1 MAKKSVF
8 FTIFGQGKGISHSC
22 NMVEKALG
30 KNYFKS
36 GNVPINICKVNRK
49 SGITHN
55 HDLTEKLHY
64 HDFTEIIIVLKGN
77 SIHFVE
83 GNEYIASAGDIFV
96 LQGYQAHAFKDASNL
111 EIVNVMYDTNSQPS
125 LFDSEALKKI
135 PGYNALFI
143 LEPQYRNRHHFKHIL
158 RLNRKD
164 LARIEFIINT
174 MLLEQSNQEPGC
186 DMIVRNKLEELVIHL
201 SREYSKLKSRE
212 AISLLR
218 IGSIIDY
225 LENNYAKDINL
236 EFLADMSYMS
246 VRNFQRVFKKAT
258 GQSPIDYLIHIRLEK
273 AKQMLRES
281 NEQVADIAIQSGFNE
296 YNYFSRKFKN
306 AIGISPLKYRMRFKP
321 SHN

>member
-1 MAKKSVF
+1 
-8 FTIFGQGKGISHSC
+8 
-22 NMVEKALG
+22 MVEKALG
-30 KNYFKS
+30 KNYFETGKIPV
-36 GNVPINICKVNRK
+36 NVCKVNRK
-49 SGITHN
+49 IGISHN
-55 HDLTEKLHY
+55 HDLTERLHY
-64 HDFTEIIIVLKGN
+64 HDFTEIIIILKGN
-77 SIHFVE
+77 SIHSVE

-111 EIVNVMYDTNSQPS
+111 EIVNVMFDTIAQPD
-125 LFDSEALKKI
+125 LLDEDALKKI

-174 MLLEQSNQEPGC
+174 MFLEQNSREPGY
-186 DMIVRNKLEELVIHL
+186 DVIIKNKLEELVIHL

-225 LENNYAKDINL
+225 LENNYSKEISL
-236 EFLADMSYMS
+236 EFLAEMSYMS

-321 SHN
+321 SSN

>member
-1 MAKKSVF
+1 
-8 FTIFGQGKGISHSC
+8 
-22 NMVEKALG
+22 MVEKALG
-30 KNYFKS
+30 KNYFEPGKT
-36 GNVPINICKVNRK
+36 PINICKVNRK
-49 SGITHN
+49 LGVTHN

-64 HDFTEIIIVLKGN
+64 HDFTEIIIILKGN

-96 LQGYQAHAFKDASNL
+96 LQGYQAHAFKDAGNL
-111 EIVNVMYDTNSQPS
+111 EIINVMFDTNLEPDMLNQ
-125 LFDSEALKKI
+125 EVLKKI

-164 LARIEFIINT
+164 LAKIEFILNT
-174 MLLEQSNQEPGC
+174 MFSEQNSQDPGY
-186 DMIVRNKLEELVIHL
+186 DIIIRNKLEELVIYL

-218 IGSIIDY
+218 IGSMIDY
-225 LENNYAKDINL
+225 LENNYSKDINL
-236 EFLADMSYMS
+236 EYLADMSFMS

-273 AKQMLRES
+273 AKLLLRES
-281 NEQVADIAIQSGFNE
+281 NEQVADIATQSGFNE

-306 AIGISPLKYRMRFKP
+306 AVGISPLKYRMRFKP
-321 SHN
+321 GHN

>member
-1 MAKKSVF
+1 
-8 FTIFGQGKGISHSC
+8 
-22 NMVEKALG
+22 MVEKALG
-30 KNYFKS
+30 KNYFKDEKIPV
-36 GNVPINICKVNRK
+36 NVCKVNRK
-49 SGITHN
+49 QGVTHE

-64 HDFTEIIIVLKGN
+64 HDFTEIIIILKGN

-111 EIVNVMYDTNSQPS
+111 EIVNVMFDTNAKP
-125 LFDSEALKKI
+125 DMIDTDTLKKI

-174 MLLEQSNQEPGC
+174 MFLEQNTQEPGY
-186 DMIVRNKLEELVIHL
+186 DMIIKNKLEELVIYL

-225 LENNYAKDINL
+225 LENNYSMDITL
-236 EFLADMSYMS
+236 EFLADKSYMS

-306 AIGISPLKYRMRFKP
+306 AVGISPLRYRMRFKP
-321 SHN
+321 SSN

>member
-1 MAKKSVF
+1 
-8 FTIFGQGKGISHSC
+8 
-22 NMVEKALG
+22 MVEKALG
-30 KNYFKS
+30 KNYFKP
-36 GNVPINICKVNRK
+36 GKIPVNVCKVSRK
-49 SGITHN
+49 HGITHE

-64 HDFTEIIIVLKGN
+64 HDFTEIIIILKGT

-96 LQGYQAHAFKDASNL
+96 LQGYQAHAFKDANNL
-111 EIVNVMYDTNSQPS
+111 EIVNVMFDTNSKPT
-125 LFDSEALKKI
+125 LIDVEALKKV
-135 PGYNALFI
+135 PGYSALFI
-143 LEPQYRNRHHFKHIL
+143 LEPQYRNRHHFKNIL

-174 MLLEQSNQEPGC
+174 MFLEQNNENAGYE
-186 DMIVRNKLEELVIHL
+186 IILKNKLEELVINL

-218 IGSIIDY
+218 IGSTIDY
-225 LENNYAKDINL
+225 LENNYEHDINL
-236 EFLADMSYMS
+236 EFLADKSFMS

-281 NEQVADIAIQSGFNE
+281 NEQVTDIAIQSGFNE

-306 AIGISPLKYRMRFKP
+306 VVGISPVKYRMRFKA
-321 SHN
+321 SSN